1 MAGALRGVATEALL
15 ASPLS
20 CTLRARPQGSKHS
33 PSLRGVGGA
42 DRGRVQTLRDCA
54 WSALRTVAR
63 EPTREFAVE
72 MMPSRP

>member
-42 DRGRVQTLRDCA
+42 DPWEGADPQGLCLVCVKNRST
-54 WSALRTVAR
+54 
-63 EPTREFAVE
+63 
-72 MMPSRP
+72 

>member
-42 DRGRVQTLRDCA
+42 DPWEGAD
-54 WSALRTVAR
+54 
-63 EPTREFAVE
+63 P
-72 MMPSRP
+72 